1 MEYRLAAVWA
11 NYTWEGFCAL
21 DGYQQSD
28 IVALYRVNNMLE
40 AVANEEASREAK
52 RKSAQRSG

>member
-28 IVALYRVNNMLE
+28 IVALYRISHMME
-40 AVANEEASREAK
+40 AVANDDAQKEMK
-52 RKSAQRSG
+52 RKSAQRQ